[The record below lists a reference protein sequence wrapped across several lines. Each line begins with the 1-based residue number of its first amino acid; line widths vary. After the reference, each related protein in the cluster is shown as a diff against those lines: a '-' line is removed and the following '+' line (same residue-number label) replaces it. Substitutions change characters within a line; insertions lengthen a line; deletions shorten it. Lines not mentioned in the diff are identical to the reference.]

1 MYDAIF
7 LKLPRLDIVFF
18 NGSILKVIQCYVW
31 VAREGRPNFFCGWVV
46 PFTSASD
53 YCVASQSQMLYLC
66 KRI

>member
-31 VAREGRPNFFCGWVV
+31 VAREGRPNFFVDGGL
-46 PFTSASD
+46 FLID
-53 YCVASQSQMLYLC
+53 FIIFMQ
-66 KRI
+66 